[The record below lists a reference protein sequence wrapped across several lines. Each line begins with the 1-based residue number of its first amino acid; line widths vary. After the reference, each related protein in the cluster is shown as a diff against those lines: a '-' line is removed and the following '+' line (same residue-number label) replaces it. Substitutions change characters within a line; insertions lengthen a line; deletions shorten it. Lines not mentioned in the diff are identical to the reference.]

1 MITVQDVLNG
11 ALPAG
16 TRVVAGA
23 DQLGREV
30 TWATRLRSAPPAFEH
45 LSGGEIVL
53 LPPHVLE
60 ELDERLTLAD
70 AINQLAT
77 FNVAAVAVT
86 STPGVRARDAAN
98 AIGIPLL
105 VLPRSVDLGPL
116 ERNTARFIT
125 EQRRAIQHRGQEIT
139 RRLMELAIA
148 GESLDEQVSTLDQL
162 ANRIVV
168 VEGRDGRVLA
178 SHTPDGSKVAAPA
191 QELVR
196 ATRDRISPWL
206 RSVATTSAA
215 EPATAIFDG
224 DNGWRRVVAPVVG
237 RDGLLGSLSLLING
251 DGATTADQVVTARGA
266 AACAVTLARDQ
277 AAAYAR
283 REVELNVLDEIL
295 DGALR
300 SEISL
305 SQQLKRLG
313 HDIEQPHVALIARS
327 NSEDGVSRVRTRRW
341 SMLEEGVH
349 RAASKLGA
357 KVLWRARG
365 SSAEIIWPVSD
376 PGQVQKI
383 AETLQADLRAA
394 LSQGGVQETVSIGV
408 GRVGS
413 GFEGVR
419 QSHHEARQALM
430 LGKRVHGAGQVTL
443 FDQLGVYRLIF
454 AAEHL
459 PELQGFLDE
468 TLGSLIA
475 YDSDHGAEL
484 VRTLEAFF
492 EANCSPKETAQL
504 LHVHRNTVLYR
515 LDRIA
520 AIMGVDLN
528 DPDTRLRL
536 HLALHVRLA
545 LTA

>member
-1 MITVQDVLNG
+1 MITVQDVLNE
-11 ALPAG
+11 ALPTG

-23 DQLGREV
+23 DQLHHEV

-45 LSGGEIVL
+45 LSGGEVVL
-53 LPPHVLE
+53 VPPHVLG

-70 AINQLAT
+70 AIQQLAA
-77 FNVAAVAVT
+77 FGVAAVAVT
-86 STPGVRARDAAN
+86 SAPGVRARDAAN
-98 AIGIPLL
+98 ATGLPLL
-105 VLPRSVDLGPL
+105 VLPRSTDLGPL
-116 ERNTARFIT
+116 ERHTARFIT
-125 EQRRAIQHRGQEIT
+125 EQRRAIQHRGQEVT

-148 GESLDEQVSTLDQL
+148 GESLDEQASTLAQL
-162 ANRIVV
+162 ASRIVV
-168 VEGRDGRVLA
+168 VEGRDGRMLA
-178 SHTPDGSKVAAPA
+178 AHTPDGSDVTAPV
-191 QELVR
+191 EEIVSS
-196 ATRDRISPWL
+196 TRDHIGPWL

-224 DNGWRRVVAPVVG
+224 ENGWRRVVAPVVG

-251 DGATTADQVVTARGA
+251 DGTTSADQIVTARGA

-277 AAAYAR
+277 AAAHAR

-305 SQQLKRLG
+305 GQQLKRLG
-313 HDIEQPHVALIARS
+313 HDIEQPHIALIVRS
-327 NSEDGVSRVRTRRW
+327 NNEDGVSRVRTRRW
-341 SMLEEGVH
+341 SMLEDGVH
-349 RAASKLGA
+349 RAASRLGA
-357 KVLWRARG
+357 KVLWRVRG
-365 SSAEIIWPVSD
+365 SSAEVIWPVADGSRI
-376 PGQVQKI
+376 QQI
-383 AETLQADLRAA
+383 AETLQSDVRAA
-394 LSQGGVQETVSIGV
+394 LGQGGVQEAVSVGV
-408 GRVGS
+408 GRAGT

-419 QSHHEARQALM
+419 QSHHEARQALT

-459 PELQGFLDE
+459 PETQGFLDE

-475 YDSDHGAEL
+475 YDLKHGAEL

-492 EANCSPKETAQL
+492 EANCSPKETAQR

-520 AIMGVDLN
+520 AIMGIDLN

>member
-1 MITVQDVLNG
+1 MITVQDVLKE

-16 TRVVAGA
+16 TRTVAGESG
-23 DQLGREV
+23 LTREV

-45 LSGGEIVL
+45 LSGGEVVM
-53 LPPHVLE
+53 LPPRVLE

-70 AINQLAT
+70 AIQQLAG

-86 STPGVRARDAAN
+86 SAPGARARDVAN
-98 AIGIPLL
+98 AAGIPLL
-105 VLPRSVDLGPL
+105 VLPRSTDLGPL
-116 ERNTARFIT
+116 ERQTARYIT
-125 EQRRAIQHRGQEIT
+125 EQRRAIQHRGQEVT
-139 RRLMELAIA
+139 RRLMELAIT
-148 GESLDEQVSTLDQL
+148 GEPLDEQVSTLAQL
-162 ANRIVV
+162 ANRTVV
-168 VEGRDGRVLA
+168 VEGRDGRLLA
-178 SHTPDGSKVAAPA
+178 THTPDGSRPSGGASEA
-191 QELVR
+191 VR
-196 ATRDRISPWL
+196 STRDRVGPWL

-215 EPATAIFDG
+215 EPATTVLEG
-224 DNGWRRVVAPVVG
+224 QNGWRRVVAPVVG
-237 RDGLLGSLSLLING
+237 RDGLLGSLSLLIEG
-251 DGATTADQVVTARGA
+251 GTTAADQVLTARGA
-266 AACAVTLARDQ
+266 AACAVTMARDQ

-305 SQQLKRLG
+305 QQQLKRLG
-313 HDIEQPHVALIARS
+313 HDIEQPHVALLVRA
-327 NSEDGVSRVRTRRW
+327 NTEDGVSRVRARRW
-341 SMLEEGVH
+341 PMLEEGVH
-349 RAASKLGA
+349 RAASRQGT

-365 SSAEIIWPVSD
+365 STAEVLWPVTD
-376 PGQVQKI
+376 AADVPQI
-383 AETLQADLRAA
+383 AEALREEIRAA
-394 LSQGGVQETVSIGV
+394 LGHEGLQEAVSVGV

-413 GFEGVR
+413 GFGGVR

-430 LGKRVHGAGQVTL
+430 LGKRVRGNGQVTL

-459 PELQGFLDE
+459 PEMQGFLEE
-468 TLGSLIA
+468 TLGSLVA
-475 YDSDHGAEL
+475 YDTQHGANL

-492 EANCSPKETAQL
+492 QANCSPKETASILQ
-504 LHVHRNTVLYR
+504 VHRNTVLYR

-520 AIMGVDLN
+520 EIMKVDLN

-545 LTA
+545 LAA

>member
-1 MITVQDVLNG
+1 MITVKDVLKE
-11 ALPAG
+11 ALPAT
-16 TRVVAGA
+16 TRVIAGA
-23 DQLGREV
+23 DHLTREV

-70 AINQLAT
+70 AVQQLAT

-86 STPGVRARDAAN
+86 STPGTRARDVAN
-98 AIGIPLL
+98 AVGVPLL
-105 VLPRSVDLGPL
+105 VLPRSTELGPL
-116 ERNTARFIT
+116 ERQTARFIT
-125 EQRRAIQHRGQEIT
+125 ERRRAIQHRGQEVT

-148 GESLDEQVSTLDQL
+148 GEPLDEQVAVLSDMARRT
-162 ANRIVV
+162 AV
-168 VEGRDGRVLA
+168 VENREGRILA
-178 SHTPDGSKVAAPA
+178 THTPDGEPA
-191 QELVR
+191 DARIQEMIR
-196 ATRDRISPWL
+196 DTRDRIGPWL

-215 EPATAIFDG
+215 EPATAMFTG
-224 DNGWRRVVAPVVG
+224 ANGWGRVVAPVVG
-237 RDGLLGSLSLLING
+237 RDGLLGSLSLVVDSEG
-251 DGATTADQVVTARGA
+251 GTAADQILTARGA

-277 AAAYAR
+277 AAAHAR

-305 SQQLKRLG
+305 AHQLKRLG
-313 HDIEQPHVALIARS
+313 HDIEQPHIALIVRAS
-327 NSEDGVSRVRTRRW
+327 TEEGISRVRTGRW
-341 SMLEEGVH
+341 SMLEEGIA
-349 RAASKLGA
+349 RAAGRLGTQ
-357 KVLWRARG
+357 VLWRIRG

-376 PGQVQKI
+376 PAEAPQI
-383 AETLQADLRAA
+383 AETVQTEVRSA
-394 LSQGGVQETVSIGV
+394 LGRHGVQEAISIGV
-408 GRVGS
+408 GRSGS
-413 GFEGVR
+413 GFDAVR

-430 LGKRVHGAGQVTL
+430 LGRRVRGAGQITL

-459 PELQGFLDE
+459 PELQGFLE
-468 TLGSLIA
+468 ESLGTLMA
-475 YDSDHGAEL
+475 YDQQHGADL
-484 VRTLEAFF
+484 VRTLEAYF

-504 LHVHRNTVLYR
+504 LQVHRNTVLYR
-515 LDRIA
+515 LERIA
-520 AIMGVDLN
+520 SIMQVDLN